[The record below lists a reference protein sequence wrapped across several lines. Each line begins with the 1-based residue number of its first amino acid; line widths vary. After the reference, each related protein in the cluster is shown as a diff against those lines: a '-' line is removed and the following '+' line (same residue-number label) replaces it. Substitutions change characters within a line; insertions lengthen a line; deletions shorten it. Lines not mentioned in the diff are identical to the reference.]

1 MRALRAVFSSEDIN
15 FLLTNRIPRLAV
27 THWVGWLSRIKSPLL
42 TRVCI
47 WVWRLFTDLDLSEAK
62 EQRFESLRDCFIRE
76 LKPGARPIDADVNV
90 FVSPCDGIV
99 GAMGRVEQGRL
110 FQAKGLSYRLDDF
123 LIHERLLSQWADAQ
137 YLTIRL
143 TSAMYHRFHAPYEGR
158 LTQVHYISGDT
169 WNVNPVALSR
179 VESLFCKNERA
190 ILEAELGPQRL
201 PCLMIPI
208 AAILVASM
216 RIHALDRTFTSRL
229 PGRFSV
235 PVDYRFAKGQE
246 LGWFEHGSTII
257 LMLPTECA
265 LAEGVQTGSELKM
278 GQRLFRVP

>member
-1 MRALRAVFSSEDIN
+1 MRTLRAIFSSEDIN

-27 THWVGWLSRIKSPLL
+27 THWVGWLSRIKSPLF
-42 TRVCI
+42 TRVSI

-76 LKPGARPIDADVNV
+76 LKAGARPIDDNASL

-110 FQAKGLSYRLDDF
+110 FQAKGFSYRLDDF
-123 LIHERLLSQWADAQ
+123 LIHDRLLSQWANAQ

-143 TSAMYHRFHAPYEGR
+143 TSAMYHRFHAPFEGR

-169 WNVNPVALSR
+169 WNVNPIALKR
-179 VESLFCKNERA
+179 VESLFCRNERA
-190 ILEAELGPQRL
+190 ILETLLGPQQT
-201 PCLMIPI
+201 PCLIIPI

-257 LMLPTECA
+257 LMLPAGLT
-265 LAEGVQTGSELKM
+265 LAEDIHTGSVLKM
-278 GQRLFRVP
+278 GQRLIGMP

>member
-42 TRVCI
+42 TRICI

-76 LKPGARPIDADVNV
+76 LQPGARPIEADASV

-110 FQAKGLSYRLDDF
+110 FQAKGFSYRLEDF
-123 LIHERLLSQWADAQ
+123 LIHDRLLLQWADAQ

-190 ILEAELGPQRL
+190 ILEAELGPQSL

-235 PVDYRFAKGQE
+235 PVDHRFVKGQE

-257 LMLPTECA
+257 LMLPGEFS
-265 LAEGVQTGSELKM
+265 LAEGIQTGSVLKM
-278 GQRLFRVP
+278 GQRLFRMP

>member
-1 MRALRAVFSSEDIN
+1 MRTLRAIFSSEDIN

-27 THWVGWLSRIKSPLL
+27 THWVGWLSRIKSPLF
-42 TRVCI
+42 TRVSI

-76 LKPGARPIDADVNV
+76 LKAGARPIDDDASL

-110 FQAKGLSYRLDDF
+110 FQAKGFSYRLDDF
-123 LIHERLLSQWADAQ
+123 LIHDRLLSQWANAQ

-143 TSAMYHRFHAPYEGR
+143 TSAMYHRFHAPFEGR

-169 WNVNPVALSR
+169 WNVNPIALKR
-179 VESLFCKNERA
+179 VESLFCRNERA
-190 ILEAELGPQRL
+190 ILETLLGPQQT
-201 PCLMIPI
+201 PCLIIPI

-257 LMLPTECA
+257 LMLPAGLT
-265 LAEGVQTGSELKM
+265 LAEDIHTGSVLKM
-278 GQRLFRVP
+278 GQRLIGMP

>member
-1 MRALRAVFSSEDIN
+1 MRALRAVLGSEDIN

-42 TRVCI
+42 TRVSI
-47 WVWRLFTDLDLSEAK
+47 WIWRLFTDLDLSEAK

-76 LKPGARPIDADVNV
+76 LKPGARPINADPSVY
-90 FVSPCDGIV
+90 VSPCDGIV

-110 FQAKGLSYRLDDF
+110 FQAKGFSYRLDDF
-123 LIHERLLSQWADAQ
+123 LIHDRLLSQWANAQ

-179 VESLFCKNERA
+179 IESLFCKNERA
-190 ILEAELGPQRL
+190 ILEAELGPQNL

-235 PVDYRFAKGQE
+235 PVDCRFAKGQE

-257 LMLPTECA
+257 LMLPAEFA
-265 LAEGVQTGSELKM
+265 LAEGIQTGSVLKM
-278 GQRLFRVP
+278 GQSLLRML

>member
-1 MRALRAVFSSEDIN
+1 M
-15 FLLTNRIPRLAV
+15 
-27 THWVGWLSRIKSPLL
+27 
-42 TRVCI
+42 
-47 WVWRLFTDLDLSEAK
+47 LSE
-62 EQRFESLRDCFIRE
+62 
-76 LKPGARPIDADVNV
+76 NV

-110 FQAKGLSYRLDDF
+110 FQAKGFSYRLEDF
-123 LIHERLLSQWADAQ
+123 LIHDRLLLQWADAQ

-190 ILEAELGPQRL
+190 ILEAELGPQSL

-235 PVDYRFAKGQE
+235 PVDHRFVKGQE

-257 LMLPTECA
+257 LMLPGDFS
-265 LAEGVQTGSELKM
+265 LAEGIQTGSVLKM
-278 GQRLFRVP
+278 GQRLFRMP

>member
-1 MRALRAVFSSEDIN
+1 MRTLRAIFSSEDIN

-27 THWVGWLSRIKSPLL
+27 THWVGWLSRIKSPLF
-42 TRVCI
+42 TRVSI

-76 LKPGARPIDADVNV
+76 LKAGARPIDDDASL

-110 FQAKGLSYRLDDF
+110 FQAKGFSYRLDHF
-123 LIHERLLSQWADAQ
+123 LIHDRLLSQWANAQ

-143 TSAMYHRFHAPYEGR
+143 TSAMYHRFHAPFEGR

-169 WNVNPVALSR
+169 WNVNPIALKR
-179 VESLFCKNERA
+179 VESLFCRNERA
-190 ILEAELGPQRL
+190 ILETLLGPQQT
-201 PCLMIPI
+201 PCLIIPI

-257 LMLPTECA
+257 LMLPAGLT
-265 LAEGVQTGSELKM
+265 LAEDIHTGSVLKM
-278 GQRLFRVP
+278 GQRLIGMP

>member
-1 MRALRAVFSSEDIN
+1 MRALRAISSSEDIN
-15 FLLTNRIPRLAV
+15 FLLTNRIPRLAL
-27 THWVGWLSRIKSPLL
+27 TRWVGWLSRIKSPLL
-42 TRVCI
+42 TKVSI

-76 LKPGARPIDADVNV
+76 LKPGARTIDTDASV

-99 GAMGRVEQGRL
+99 GAMGRVAQGQL
-110 FQAKGLSYRLDDF
+110 FQAKGFPYRIDDF
-123 LIHERLLSQWADAQ
+123 LVHDRLLSQWADAQ

-169 WNVNPVALSR
+169 WNVNPIALKR

-190 ILEAELGPQRL
+190 ILEMVLGPREI

-216 RIHALDRTFTSRL
+216 RIHALDRTFRSDL
-229 PGRFSV
+229 PGRLSL
-235 PVDYRFAKGQE
+235 PVDYRFTKGQE

-257 LMLPTECA
+257 LMLPAEFS
-265 LAEGVQTGSELKM
+265 LAEGIQTGSVLKM
-278 GQRLFRVP
+278 GQRLFQMP

>member
-27 THWVGWLSRIKSPLL
+27 TRWMGWLSRIKNPLL
-42 TRVCI
+42 TKVSI

-76 LKPGARPIDADVNV
+76 LKPGARPIEADASV

-99 GAMGRVEQGRL
+99 GAMGRVEQGQL
-110 FQAKGLSYRLDDF
+110 FQAKGFPYRLTDF
-123 LIHERLLSQWADAQ
+123 LVHERLRTQWQDAQ

-158 LTQVHYISGDT
+158 LTQVHYVSGDT

-190 ILEAELGPQRL
+190 ILEAELGPQSL

-257 LMLPTECA
+257 LMLPATCS
-265 LAEGVQTGSELKM
+265 LAEGVQTGSVLKM
-278 GQRLFRVP
+278 GQRLFCMP